1 MEADLS
7 KFRNKDESSMNELK
21 NLREKVN
28 SLQIELEASKRQ
40 VESMYKMKSTTYQSG
55 YKSGIGSELAVE
67 SSIARSPRGA
77 IFKSAEEKGFV
88 SPQSVQSEERI

>member
-28 SLQIELEASKRQ
+28 SLQIELEASKR
-40 VESMYKMKSTTYQSG
+40 
-55 YKSGIGSELAVE
+55 
-67 SSIARSPRGA
+67 
-77 IFKSAEEKGFV
+77 
-88 SPQSVQSEERI
+88 